1 MEVDGFFRTFIDG
14 GPRVSSMEIGVQRQ
28 YAPNSICFG
37 CGPANSKG
45 LRIDSKRSEGGLSL
59 TFMPE
64 AHHEAFP
71 GMINGGVIGTLL
83 DCHGNWTAAIAL
95 MDAAGAAE
103 PPCTVTASYSVSL
116 RRPTPSG
123 VLLEVYSEV
132 LELNDDRVR
141 VALTMEA
148 DGKVRA
154 TGEGLFVAVTE
165 GHPAYHRWS

>member
-28 YAPNSICFG
+28 YAPNSICCG

-83 DCHGNWTAAIAL
+83 DCHGNWTAAIA
-95 MDAAGAAE
+95 DG
-103 PPCTVTASYSVSL
+103 
-116 RRPTPSG
+116 RRG
-123 VLLEVYSEV
+123 
-132 LELNDDRVR
+132 RR
-141 VALTMEA
+141 
-148 DGKVRA
+148 
-154 TGEGLFVAVTE
+154 
-165 GHPAYHRWS
+165 